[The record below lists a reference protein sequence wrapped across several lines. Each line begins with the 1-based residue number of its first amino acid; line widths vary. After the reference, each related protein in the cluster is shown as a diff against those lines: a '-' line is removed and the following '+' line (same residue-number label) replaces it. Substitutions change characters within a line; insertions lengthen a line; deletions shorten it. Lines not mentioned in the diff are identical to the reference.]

1 MFIDTRGVEFGTV
14 LKMDVCIVGAGI
26 AGITIA
32 QELERL
38 GIEACV
44 VESGGFKLD
53 EETRDLGRGES
64 VGLPAE
70 WVDGRAARIVGGNSR
85 FWDGFCRP
93 LDEHDF
99 QKRKWIPHSG
109 WPFTKSDLTRY
120 YEQAGTVLKLGPAH
134 LDSSYWLD
142 ELGRQDGQRAGFLND
157 RVIDSVSQY
166 SPVKRVA
173 RMYLKHL
180 RASERL
186 TVLLHANAIEI
197 ETDPAGRTV
206 RRLCAVTLRGRKVYV
221 SARVYVLAGGGIE
234 NARLLLASNRVRA
247 AGLGN
252 GHDLVGRFFMDHPQ
266 VLSGEIQPS
275 DRWTGHTLYDD
286 KADLRAVAAGGT
298 RFAAQYSLSP
308 QVQKSEGLLNGLV
321 WLSSNFG
328 IEGTEVGRSF
338 INIKRTL
345 THQYGRPGGSFLDD
359 IGKLLAHPVVSVRL
373 MLGDW
378 LRPNILRRGIQFRAM
393 VEPLPDPESRVTLSQ
408 ELDQLGMRRARVDWR
423 LSPLVNHTFD
433 RNLGILAEEF
443 ERAGIAKVR
452 LDLGQDWSEPRVVR
466 PSGHHMGTTRM
477 HDSSSHGVVD
487 RNCLVHGMHNLFIAG
502 SSVFP
507 TAGAHVPTMTVVA
520 LSLRLAEHIVKKIQQ
535 PHAAARL
542 WKA

>member
-1 MFIDTRGVEFGTV
+1 MFIDAREVEFGTV

-32 QELERL
+32 QELDRL
-38 GIEACV
+38 GIETSV
-44 VESGGFKLD
+44 VESGGFTLD

-64 VGLPAE
+64 VGLPTE
-70 WVDGRAARIVGGNSR
+70 WVDGRGARIVGGNSR

-109 WPFTKSDLTRY
+109 WPFSKSDLTKY
-120 YEQAGTVLKLGPAH
+120 YEQAGTVLKLSPPH
-134 LDSSYWLD
+134 LDPSYGLE
-142 ELGRQDGQRAGFLND
+142 ELGHQNGQRAGFLND
-157 RVIDSVSQY
+157 RVINSVSQY

-186 TVLLHANAIEI
+186 MVLLHANAIEI
-197 ETDPAGRTV
+197 ETDPAARTV

-221 SARVYVLAGGGIE
+221 SARLYVLAAGGIE

-247 AGLGN
+247 GGLGN
-252 GHDLVGRFFMDHPQ
+252 EHDLVGRFFMDHPQ
-266 VLSGEIQPS
+266 VMAGEIQPS
-275 DRWTGHTLYDD
+275 ESWTGHTLYDD
-286 KADLRAVAAGGT
+286 KAEHRILAAGGT
-298 RFAAQYSLSP
+298 RLAARYSLSP
-308 QVQKSEGLLNGLV
+308 KVQKSEGLLNGLV

-328 IEGTEVGRSF
+328 IEGTEIERSFLNIRRALGQGLGRSA
-338 INIKRTL
+338 
-345 THQYGRPGGSFLDD
+345 GSLLRDV
-359 IGKLLAHPVVSVRL
+359 GKLLGHPVVSVRL
-373 MLGDW
+373 MLVDW
-378 LRPNILRRGIQFRAM
+378 LKPEILRRGIQLRAM
-393 VEPLPDPESRVTLSQ
+393 VEPSPDPESRVTLSD

-423 LSPLVNHTFD
+423 LSPLVHRTFE

-443 ERAGIAKVR
+443 ERSGIAKVR
-452 LDLGQDWSEPRVVR
+452 RDPGQSWSEAYVMR
-466 PSGHHMGTTRM
+466 PCGHHIGATRM
-477 HDSSSHGVVD
+477 HDSSNHGVVD

-520 LSLRLAEHIVKKIQQ
+520 LSLRLAEHLVKRIQQ
-535 PHAAARL
+535 PHAAARS

>member
-1 MFIDTRGVEFGTV
+1 MFIDAREVEFGTV
-14 LKMDVCIVGAGI
+14 LKRDVCIIGAGI

-32 QELERL
+32 QELDRL
-38 GIEACV
+38 GIEACI

-53 EETRDLGRGES
+53 EEIRDLGRGES

-70 WVDGRAARIVGGNSR
+70 WVDGRGARIVGGNSR

-93 LDEHDF
+93 LDELDF
-99 QKRKWIPHSG
+99 QKRDWIPHSG

-120 YEQAGTVLKLGPAH
+120 YEHAATVLKLGPAH
-134 LDSSYWLD
+134 LDPSYWLD
-142 ELGRQDGQRAGFLND
+142 KLGHRDRQRARFLND
-157 RVIDSVSQY
+157 RVIDRVSQY

-173 RMYLKHL
+173 RMNLKHL

-186 TVLLHANAIEI
+186 TVLLHATAIEI
-197 ETDPAGRTV
+197 ETDPAARTV
-206 RRLCAVTLRGRKVYV
+206 RRICVVTLRGRKVFV
-221 SARVYVLAGGGIE
+221 SARGYVLAGGGIE

-266 VLSGEIQPS
+266 VLSGEVHPS
-275 DRWTGHTLYDD
+275 DSWTGHTCYDD
-286 KADLRAVAAGGT
+286 KADLRTSATGGT
-298 RFAAQYSLSP
+298 RFSTQYSLSP
-308 QVQKSEGLLNGLV
+308 EIQKTEGLLNGLV

-328 IEGTEVGRSF
+328 IEGTEIGRSF
-338 INIKRTL
+338 INIKRAL
-345 THQYGRPGGSFLDD
+345 THRYGRRGEPVLRDVGM
-359 IGKLLAHPVVSVRL
+359 LLAHPLLSVRL
-373 MLGDW
+373 VLADW
-378 LRPNILRRGIQFRAM
+378 LKPNILRRGIQFRAM
-393 VEPLPDPESRVTLSQ
+393 VEPVPDPESRVTLSD
-408 ELDQLGMRRARVDWR
+408 ELDQVGMRRVRVDWR
-423 LSPLVNHTFD
+423 FPPLVSRTFD
-433 RNLGILAEEF
+433 RNLGILAEEL

-452 LDLGQDWSEPRVVR
+452 LDSGQDWSNHCMTR

-477 HDSSSHGVVD
+477 HDSSTYGVVD

-520 LSLRLAEHIVKKIQQ
+520 LSLRLAEYIVKRINQ
-535 PHAAARL
+535 AASL
-542 WKA
+542 D